1 MRKSLGRAERTTDH
15 FCMLATSSLCQ
26 KTKVSMIDTPAT
38 PALPSIEHVHLPAY
52 WQDIPAVL
60 VVTAIVVG
68 LLLAVALVWLLQR
81 LVVRKGPEVLRVL
94 VSLGRSIKTALGG
107 NVYVGRVARRY
118 PAGSRFLVRRVDR
131 SRFYGLALTLLV
143 LAFAYVLA
151 LFAGIIEDVVTADSI
166 VALDHA
172 MAQLIAA
179 YREPWVV
186 AVFLWITSL
195 GEPRVVGAVLVV
207 ACLVLWLTKRKYAIA
222 GLLASSFGAGVF
234 VTLGKLAFQRSRPVA
249 AVLLEPSFS
258 FPSGHATI
266 AVAFYGFLG
275 YVLIRSSTQWK
286 QRVNL
291 LFATATL
298 VLAIG
303 LSRIGLGVH
312 YLSDVWAGYLLGAL
326 WLIVGITLSEWL
338 SASGRIVWDGATT
351 PCRRA
356 AVFGLIL
363 AAIVGF
369 IAYASTR
376 SLPPSHG
383 AGDDVAGFFAP
394 AAHNQAR
401 T

>member
-1 MRKSLGRAERTTDH
+1 
-15 FCMLATSSLCQ
+15 
-26 KTKVSMIDTPAT
+26 MIDTLAT
-38 PALPSIEHVHLPAY
+38 PALPSIEPFHLPAC
-52 WQDIPAVL
+52 WEGFPAALVITALVL
-60 VVTAIVVG
+60 G
-68 LLLAVALVWLLQR
+68 LLLVVGLVWLLQR

-151 LFAGIIEDVVTADSI
+151 LFAGIVEDVVTADSI

-179 YREPWVV
+179 FREPWVV
-186 AVFLWITSL
+186 SVFLWITSL

-249 AVLLEPSFS
+249 AVLLEPSYS

-275 YVLIRSSTQWK
+275 YVLIRCAAHRK
-286 QRVNL
+286 LRVTL
-291 LFATATL
+291 LFATGVL
-298 VLAIG
+298 VLAMG

-326 WLIVGITLSEWL
+326 WLIVGITLCEWL
-338 SASGRIVWDGATT
+338 SASGRIRWDGATT
-351 PCRRA
+351 PRRRA
-356 AVFGLIL
+356 VVFGLIL
-363 AAIVGF
+363 AAIVGV

-376 SLPPSHG
+376 SLPPSLG
-383 AGDDVAGFFAP
+383 AGEHVAGFLAP